1 MHVAPITLEGN
12 HVRLEPLSLDHLDA
26 LTAVALDPE
35 LWKFTTVNIRN
46 RDEMRAYVEEALR
59 LQAAGTVMAFVTRDK
74 KTNAIVGSTRFAD
87 IQVAH
92 RTMEIGWTWIARS
105 HQRTAV
111 NTEAKYLMLRHAFEQ
126 MNARRVMLKTDET
139 NLKSRA
145 AIERIGAKQE
155 GILRNHMLVWGGRNR
170 NSVVFSI
177 ISEEWP
183 EVKQNLEAKLAERV
197 SASPA

>member
-1 MHVAPITLEGN
+1 MHVAPIILEGN

-26 LTAVALDPE
+26 LTEVALDPE
-35 LWKFTTVNIRN
+35 LWKFTTVNICN
-46 RDEMRAYVEEALR
+46 RDEMGAYIEEALR

-74 KTNAIVGSTRFAD
+74 KSNKIVGSTRFAD

-92 RTMEIGWTWIARS
+92 RTMEIGWTWIAS
-105 HQRTAV
+105 AYQRTAV

-145 AIERIGAKQE
+145 AIARIGAKQE
-155 GILRNHMLVWGGRNR
+155 GILRNHMLVWDGRNR
-170 NSVVFSI
+170 NSVIFSI
-177 ISEEWP
+177 IAEEWP
-183 EVKQNLEAKLAERV
+183 EAKLNLEAKLARRT

>member
-1 MHVAPITLEGN
+1 MRVEPVTLEGN

-26 LTAVALDPE
+26 LTEVALDPE

-46 RDEMRAYVEEALR
+46 RDELRAYIEEALQ
-59 LQAAGTVMAFVTRDK
+59 LSKAGTVIAFATRDK
-74 KTNAIVGSTRFAD
+74 QSGKLVGSTRLAD

-92 RTMEIGWTWIARS
+92 RTMEIGWTWVARS

-111 NTEAKYLMLRHAFEQ
+111 NTEAKYLMLRHAFET

-145 AIERIGAKQE
+145 AIARIGAKQE

-170 NSVVFSI
+170 NSVIFSI
-177 ISEEWP
+177 IEEEWP
-183 EVKQNLEAKLAERV
+183 EVKRDLEGKLAQRV
-197 SASPA
+197 SA

>member
-1 MHVAPITLEGN
+1 MHVNPVTLEGN

-26 LTAVALDPE
+26 LTAVGLDPE

-46 RDEMRAYVEEALR
+46 RDEMRAYIEEALQ
-59 LQAAGTVMAFVTRDK
+59 LSAAGSVLAFATRDK
-74 KTNAIVGSTRFAD
+74 KSNTIVGSTRLAD
-87 IQVAH
+87 IQPHH

-126 MNARRVMLKTDET
+126 MDARRVMLKTDET
-139 NLKSRA
+139 NVKSRA
-145 AIERIGAKQE
+145 AIARIGAKQE

-170 NSVVFSI
+170 NSVIFSI
-177 ISEEWP
+177 VAEEWP
-183 EVKQNLEAKLAERV
+183 EAKRNLEAKLAQ
-197 SASPA
+197 PANV

>member
-1 MHVAPITLEGN
+1 MRVEPVTLEGK

-26 LTAVALDPE
+26 LTAVGLDPE

-46 RDEMRAYVEEALR
+46 RDEMRAYIEEALQ
-59 LQAAGTVMAFVTRDK
+59 LSAAGSVLAFATRDK
-74 KTNAIVGSTRFAD
+74 KSNTIVGSTRLAD
-87 IQVAH
+87 IQPHH

-126 MNARRVMLKTDET
+126 MDARRVMLKTDET
-139 NLKSRA
+139 NVKSRA
-145 AIERIGAKQE
+145 AIARIGAKQE

-170 NSVVFSI
+170 NSVIFSI
-177 ISEEWP
+177 VAEEWP
-183 EVKQNLEAKLAERV
+183 EAKRNLEAKLAQ
-197 SASPA
+197 PANV

>member
-1 MHVAPITLEGN
+1 MRVEPGTLEGN
-12 HVRLEPLSLDHLDA
+12 HVKLEPLSLDHLDA
-26 LTAVALDPE
+26 LCAVGLDPE

-46 RDEMRAYVEEALR
+46 CEEMRAYIEEAVK
-59 LQAAGTVMAFVTRDK
+59 LQAAGTVMAFATRDK
-74 KTNAIVGSTRFAD
+74 KSNQIVGSTRFAD

-105 HQRTAV
+105 HQRTAD

-145 AIERIGAKQE
+145 AIARIGAQQE

-170 NSVVFSI
+170 NSVIFSI
-177 ISEEWP
+177 ISEDWP
-183 EVKQNLEAKLAERV
+183 EVKRDLEAKLAQRV
-197 SASPA
+197 TA

>member
-1 MHVAPITLEGN
+1 MRAEPVTLEGN
-12 HVRLEPLSLDHLDA
+12 HVILEPLSLEHLDA
-26 LTAVALDPE
+26 LAEVALDPE
-35 LWKFTTVNIRN
+35 LWKFTTVNIQN
-46 RDEMRAYVEEALR
+46 RDELRAYIEEALQ
-59 LQAAGTVMAFVTRDK
+59 LTKVGTVMAFATRDK
-74 KTNAIVGSTRFAD
+74 QSGKLVGSTRLAD

-92 RTMEIGWTWIARS
+92 RTMEIGWTWVARS

-139 NLKSRA
+139 NVKSRA
-145 AIERIGAKQE
+145 AIARIGAKQE

-170 NSVVFSI
+170 NSVIFSI

-183 EVKQNLEAKLAERV
+183 EVKRNLEAKLAQRV
-197 SASPA
+197 SA

>member
-1 MHVAPITLEGN
+1 MRVEPVTLEGN

-35 LWKFTTVNIRN
+35 LWKFTTVNIRD
-46 RDEMRAYVEEALR
+46 REELRAYIEEALR
-59 LQAAGTVMAFVTRDK
+59 LAAAGTVMAFATRDK
-74 KTNAIVGSTRFAD
+74 KTNRLVGSTRFAD

-139 NLKSRA
+139 NMKSRA
-145 AIERIGAKQE
+145 AIARIGAKQE

-177 ISEEWP
+177 IAEEWP
-183 EVKQNLEAKLAERV
+183 EVKRNLEAKLAQRV
-197 SASPA
+197 SA

>member
-1 MHVAPITLEGN
+1 MHAEPVTLEGK
-12 HVRLEPLSLDHLDA
+12 HVRLEPLSLDHLDP
-26 LTAVALDPE
+26 LTAVGLDPE

-46 RDEMRAYVEEALR
+46 RDEMRAYIEEALQ
-59 LQAAGTVMAFVTRDK
+59 LSAAGSVIAFATREK
-74 KTNAIVGSTRFAD
+74 KSNTIVGSTRLAD
-87 IQVAH
+87 IQTHH

-126 MNARRVMLKTDET
+126 MDARRVMLKTDET

-145 AIERIGAKQE
+145 AITRIGAKQE

-170 NSVVFSI
+170 NSVIFSI
-177 ISEEWP
+177 IAEEWP
-183 EVKQNLEAKLAERV
+183 EVKRNLEAKLAQRV
-197 SASPA
+197 SV